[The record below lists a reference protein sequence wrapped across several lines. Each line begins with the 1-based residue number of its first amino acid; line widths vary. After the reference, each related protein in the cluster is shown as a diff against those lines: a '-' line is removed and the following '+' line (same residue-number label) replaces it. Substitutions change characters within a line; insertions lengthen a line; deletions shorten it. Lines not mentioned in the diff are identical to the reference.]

1 MKGLMQP
8 FPMNL
13 AHVLEHA
20 ARFHGHREII
30 SSTVEGGIHRYT
42 YSDALARTKKFANAL
57 ARLGVKGGDRVATL
71 AWNGYRHLEAWYAI
85 SGQGAVTHTVNP
97 RLYPDQ
103 ISYIINHAENKFV
116 ILDTTFVSLVEEIE
130 DQLTSVEGFI
140 ILADREHMPQTSLK
154 NVHCYED
161 LIADEPDVFEWPEF
175 GEETASSLCYTS
187 GTTGNP
193 KGVLYSHRSNILMA
207 MAVNGADCFGIGS
220 TDTVL
225 MVVPQFHAN
234 SWGLIYSAPMVGA
247 RLVLPGPNLDG
258 QSVYDLITNE
268 KVTFSAA
275 VPTVWN
281 IFIAFWKSVV

>member
-42 YSDALARTKKFANAL
+42 YADALVRTKKLANAL
-57 ARLGVKGGDRVATL
+57 AKLGVNEGDRIGTL

-103 ISYIINHAENKFV
+103 ISYIINHAANKFV

-130 DQLTSVEGFI
+130 AELTSVRGFI
-140 ILADREHMPQTSLK
+140 ILADRAHMPETSLK

-161 LIADEPDVFEWPEF
+161 LIAGEAETFDWPEL
-175 GEETASSLCYTS
+175 GEEAASSLCYTS

-193 KGVLYSHRSNILMA
+193 KGVMYTHRSNILMA
-207 MAVNGADCFGIGS
+207 MAVNGADCFSLGS

-234 SWGLIYSAPMVGA
+234 S
-247 RLVLPGPNLDG
+247 
-258 QSVYDLITNE
+258 
-268 KVTFSAA
+268 
-275 VPTVWN
+275 
-281 IFIAFWKSVV
+281 